1 MLNWGGPGWFADVL
15 EVTIKVDGPQT
26 EEPGE
31 SYIIPWH
38 PFKGTVTMCNITGI
52 VTGKVV
58 ITAPAPHKVWHNGI
72 KVLIEEYAHF
82 VDPFVSTDYGKLEE
96 IISPAG
102 YIIGSMEFPF
112 AINLENSTCHWHES
126 YDGKSFGLKQ
136 TITATALRPWY
147 TFHCSAFLPLRFYQ
161 LVTPTAALTS
171 LTASPSQTADP
182 IDPAV
187 AASSNPAVISIPDCG
202 GKCELDI
209 GSTWIDINDYINAT
223 LTLDDLTG
231 PVTMA
236 QVVLL
241 RGEYVDNELTESIV
255 LVHTVFGVGSQALAV
270 EASREEIPVMQSR
283 GYASRRDKNFE
294 QTRPDDPVVSGV
306 TFQLEIPLNPP
317 GKARRQQQPI
327 WPSFELD
334 PNKLLRDED
343 SKDATPGGGLCSS
356 RPAKKP
362 SEKERLALKHYLRV
376 IIQDTTENDYWNTV
390 EVQLYRRTE
399 PSVVSQ
405 RPQQE
410 ASEVTVSSV
419 ELEV

>member
-1 MLNWGGPGWFADVL
+1 MFLGPGWFADVL

-38 PFKGTVTMCNITGI
+38 PFKGTVTMCNITGV

-72 KVLIEEYAHF
+72 KVLIEEYAHY
-82 VDPFVSTDYGKLEE
+82 VDPFVSTDYGKMEE
-96 IISPAG
+96 MIAPAG
-102 YIIGSMEFPF
+102 YIQGTVEFPY
-112 AINLENSTCHWHES
+112 AINLESSPCHWHES

-147 TFHCSAFLPLRFYQ
+147 TFHCSAFLPLRFYKI
-161 LVTPTAALTS
+161 VTPPPIPVLPPVPAKDLNSSVVQEGGGVENLAL
-171 LTASPSQTADP
+171 
-182 IDPAV
+182 
-187 AASSNPAVISIPDCG
+187 ISIPDCG

-209 GSTWIDINDYINAT
+209 GSTWIDINGYINAT
-223 LTLDDLTG
+223 LTLDELTG
-231 PVTMA
+231 PITMA

-241 RGEYVDNELTESIV
+241 RGEYVDTELTESIV
-255 LVHTVFGVGSQALAV
+255 LVHTVFGVGSQALAA

-294 QTRPDDPVVSGV
+294 QARPDDPVVAGV

-317 GKARRQQQPI
+317 GKARKHQQPI
-327 WPSFELD
+327 WSSFELD

-343 SKDATPGGGLCSS
+343 ASTDAVAGGGLCSS

-362 SEKERLALKHYLRV
+362 SEKEALALRHYLRV
-376 IIQDTTENDYWNTV
+376 IIQDTAENDYWNTV
-390 EVQLYRRTE
+390 EVQLYRSTE
-399 PSVVSQ
+399 PAVVTH
-405 RPQQE
+405 RPLE
-410 ASEVTVSSV
+410 VSEVTVSSV